1 MKLYYAPGAC
11 SLSPHIAIEE
21 AGLQVELIKVDLAG
35 KKLADGSDYLAIN
48 PDGYVP
54 MLELDD
60 GRRLSEGPA
69 IIQYIADQVPSK
81 QLIPMFGSFERYT
94 LQSTLNFIATELHKT
109 CSPLFKPDT
118 LAATRAAAI
127 ALFKRRLDHIE
138 RQLANGPWLMGN
150 QFTIADGYLF
160 TVLGWTPHLQ
170 IDLGPWPKIVDY
182 LARVK
187 ARPAVIKAMQAEGLL

>member
-11 SLSPHIAIEE
+11 SLSPHITIEE
-21 AGLQVELIKVDLAG
+21 AGLQVELIKVDLAS
-35 KKLADGSDYLAIN
+35 KKLVDGSDYLAIN

-69 IIQYIADQVPSK
+69 IIQYLADQVPSK

-118 LAATRAAAI
+118 VAEARAAAL

-138 RQLANGPWLMGN
+138 RQLAQGPWLMGN
-150 QFTIADGYLF
+150 QFTIADAYLF
-160 TVLGWTPHLQ
+160 TVLGWTPHLK
-170 IDLGPWPKIVDY
+170 IDLAPWPKIVDFVS
-182 LARVK
+182 RTQS
-187 ARPAVIKAMQAEGLL
+187 RPAVIKAMQAEGLK